1 MNVLIIHAKDKFQHI
16 ISQASSLLEKRESSV
31 KERDELSSITPR
43 DTGHLN
49 KYRQCK
55 LLKNRME
62 NAKMRLKQE
71 IRRIDTELT
80 GLYSNACSLTN
91 SFMKEMTESLQTAFS
106 TLIPRLP
113 FYQQSHFFFSF
124 IDL

>member
-1 MNVLIIHAKDKFQHI
+1 
-16 ISQASSLLEKRESSV
+16 
-31 KERDELSSITPR
+31 
-43 DTGHLN
+43 
-49 KYRQCK
+49 
-55 LLKNRME
+55 
-62 NAKMRLKQE
+62 MRLKQE

-106 TLIPRLP
+106 TLIPQLP

>member
-1 MNVLIIHAKDKFQHI
+1 MNVLVIHAKDKFQHI

-55 LLKNRME
+55 LLKKIE
-62 NAKMRLKQE
+62 WKMQE
-71 IRRIDTELT
+71 CVLNKKSDELI
-80 GLYSNACSLTN
+80 LN
-91 SFMKEMTESLQTAFS
+91 
-106 TLIPRLP
+106 
-113 FYQQSHFFFSF
+113 
-124 IDL
+124 